1 MNNIYDLYSC
11 TTNDNPKY
19 EVHVVSLPG
28 SFYKKNTNE
37 ISIVPRGPVVKPI
50 ILVLTTNSPYTTQ
63 SWKIETPVGINK
75 VLFGGSSTVE
85 NKSSSKCD
93 FRVFHKVN
101 LKNGDGSDQKT
112 SELLRSV
119 YDDYGP
125 ITSVTAYQFYRGA
138 SDLSVLKIILSVGG
152 NPLQVLPHGY
162 TYKLSSNCT
171 EGMLDCPLMNPQPTA
186 ISSGVQT
193 DSWTQWSSCTK
204 TCDIGTQSRCR
215 YNNTNQNIEYEE
227 QYCNTQYCPGVDLS
241 CNTTYDCHR
250 QQPRGSLSFEC
261 KNKVCRCSL
270 GDEYNKYNCF
280 GKVGNCV
287 IREEPQTALGY
298 KDPSD
303 AYSNHNQ
310 LQSCTT
316 NDNSI
321 YELHVIRIF
330 GIDEVYEVSVK
341 PRGPVSKPI
350 ILVLIS
356 YSGSSVHWRLDTPVG
371 LYKVLIGGF
380 RSINKTVEKNSSSK
394 CSFEATQR
402 FDIGYFFV

>member
-1 MNNIYDLYSC
+1 
-11 TTNDNPKY
+11 
-19 EVHVVSLPG
+19 
-28 SFYKKNTNE
+28 
-37 ISIVPRGPVVKPI
+37 
-50 ILVLTTNSPYTTQ
+50 
-63 SWKIETPVGINK
+63 
-75 VLFGGSSTVE
+75 
-85 NKSSSKCD
+85 
-93 FRVFHKVN
+93 
-101 LKNGDGSDQKT
+101 
-112 SELLRSV
+112 
-119 YDDYGP
+119 
-125 ITSVTAYQFYRGA
+125 
-138 SDLSVLKIILSVGG
+138 
-152 NPLQVLPHGY
+152 
-162 TYKLSSNCT
+162 
-171 EGMLDCPLMNPQPTA
+171 MLDCPLMNPQPTA

-204 TCDIGTQSRCR
+204 TCDIGIQSRCR

-250 QQPRGSLSFEC
+250 QTRWSLYFEC
-261 KNKVCRCSL
+261 KNNVCRCSL

-402 FDIGYFFV
+402 FDIGYFLFENYVPDLTKLSNEFGPITSYTRYIDIWSKTTPRIILEVGGSPLQVLTRDYTYDASQLSCESPTPPLPPPPL

>member
-1 MNNIYDLYSC
+1 MC
-11 TTNDNPKY
+11 
-19 EVHVVSLPG
+19 
-28 SFYKKNTNE
+28 
-37 ISIVPRGPVVKPI
+37 
-50 ILVLTTNSPYTTQ
+50 
-63 SWKIETPVGINK
+63 
-75 VLFGGSSTVE
+75 LFICGT
-85 NKSSSKCD
+85 
-93 FRVFHKVN
+93 
-101 LKNGDGSDQKT
+101 
-112 SELLRSV
+112 
-119 YDDYGP
+119 
-125 ITSVTAYQFYRGA
+125 
-138 SDLSVLKIILSVGG
+138 
-152 NPLQVLPHGY
+152 
-162 TYKLSSNCT
+162 
-171 EGMLDCPLMNPQPTA
+171 
-186 ISSGVQT
+186 GVQT

-330 GIDEVYEVSVK
+330 GIDEVYE
-341 PRGPVSKPI
+341 
-350 ILVLIS
+350 
-356 YSGSSVHWRLDTPVG
+356 
-371 LYKVLIGGF
+371 GF
-380 RSINKTVEKNSSSK
+380 RSINKTVEKEFIIK

-402 FDIGYFFV
+402 FDIGYFLFENYVPDLTKLSNEFGPITSYTRYTDIWSKTTPRIILEVGGSPLQVLTRDYTYDASQLSCESPTPPLPPPPL